1 MSSLRNV
8 IHRREHQERAQP
20 SFRKKLGLLEKHQDY
35 VKRARDFHKKEK
47 VLKGLQEKADLRN
60 PDEFYFGMVNAQT
73 SKKDGKHLIKSRDAK
88 FKRDELMLL
97 QDRDEKYLGC
107 MLNVEQR
114 KIEKLSNAAIVT
126 TAKPRKHVLFVD
138 DKSQV
143 KKFDVAARF
152 NTDPEFMSRNY
163 NRPRTDDLIKPE
175 WQQEIAAQSTVI
187 KKLHKERKLKLKELE
202 QRLNRREKLKD
213 LKREMEIRSQL
224 KKSKEW
230 RIKKGTD
237 QRGLPVYKFKPE
249 RKR

>member
-20 SFRKKLGLLEKHQDY
+20 TFRKKLGLLEKHQDY

-73 SKKDGKHLIKSRDAK
+73 SKKASFPFQPHCWPEQDGKHLIKSRDAK

-138 DKSQV
+138 DKSQGY
-143 KKFDVAARF
+143 FSPA
-152 NTDPEFMSRNY
+152 
-163 NRPRTDDLIKPE
+163 L
-175 WQQEIAAQSTVI
+175 
-187 KKLHKERKLKLKELE
+187 L
-202 QRLNRREKLKD
+202 LNPTL
-213 LKREMEIRSQL
+213 S
-224 KKSKEW
+224 S
-230 RIKKGTD
+230 
-237 QRGLPVYKFKPE
+237 
-249 RKR
+249 